1 MGEKRS
7 EFVFQ
12 KRPISQSEFHRNI
25 VKSARCETAIEMPQ
39 SRNDHSDDR
48 DLDVGPRLI
57 EDEEIEARA
66 PGNID
71 AGVDVLARVVERTD
85 LGAGARLDRR
95 IATWRQKGM
104 VAQAQWGGAV
114 EARFLAGSASH
125 EANRKELVQLRQR
138 TQHGNARIEVR
149 ARTELDIF
157 LSVLHPVQYRHISRN
172 AEIAGDVEHP

>member
-25 VKSARCETAIEMPQ
+25 VKSARSEAAIEMPQ

-66 PGNID
+66 RGDVD
-71 AGVDVLARVVERTD
+71 AGVDLLARVVERAELRAGVR
-85 LGAGARLDRR
+85 LGLRM
-95 IATWRQKGM
+95 ATRRQKGI
-104 VAQAQWGGAV
+104 VLQPQWSGAV

-125 EANRKELVQLRQR
+125 EADRQELVQLGQCA
-138 TQHGNARIEVR
+138 Q
-149 ARTELDIF
+149 
-157 LSVLHPVQYRHISRN
+157 QRN
-172 AEIAGDVEHP
+172 AL